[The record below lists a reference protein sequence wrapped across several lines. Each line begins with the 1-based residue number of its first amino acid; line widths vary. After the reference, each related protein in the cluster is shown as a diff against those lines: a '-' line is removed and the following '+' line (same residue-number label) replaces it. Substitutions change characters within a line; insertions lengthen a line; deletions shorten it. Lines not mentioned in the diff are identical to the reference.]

1 VPIPAS
7 CDADRLREPPGRC
20 SGCWLHDGEVAGCAV
35 EIFVL
40 VISGWG
46 DDGARAIGANE
57 MMMMRPLRR
66 RRLTAISYGVDG
78 ADTPDRKPR

>member
-1 VPIPAS
+1 
-7 CDADRLREPPGRC
+7 
-20 SGCWLHDGEVAGCAV
+20 
-35 EIFVL
+35 
-40 VISGWG
+40 
-46 DDGARAIGANE
+46 

>member
-1 VPIPAS
+1 VDSLKALDPERPIRE
-7 CDADRLREPPGRC
+7 ADCC
-20 SGCWLHDGEVAGCAV
+20 SQIPVR
-35 EIFVL
+35 
-40 VISGWG
+40 G